1 MTFTSHACSGLTQ
14 VQGQTSENRHMVER
28 LLGTPDRNDGVGQV
42 QLANTLV
49 DTVDEDGIW
58 ELRLSWCAVSQE
70 TADAA
75 GND

>member
-1 MTFTSHACSGLTQ
+1 
-14 VQGQTSENRHMVER
+14 MVEQ

-49 DTVDEDGIW
+49 DTVDEDGVW

-70 TADAA
+70 MADAA
-75 GND
+75 TSD